1 MLRSNSSIYFPALL
15 DQGNKLRDAMVASAM
30 KSSPDMEIELNEVPP
45 FVKPDGFRA
54 AAK

>member
-1 MLRSNSSIYFPALL
+1 MLRFHPSTYFSALL
-15 DQGNKLRDAMVASAM
+15 DQGNKLRNAMVVSAM

-45 FVKPDGFRA
+45 FVETDGFKA